1 MTKGKA
7 LSTYLYVGDKVTLSD
22 GAVVKV
28 RAVKANGAVVL
39 DITERG
45 NAPFKVERA
54 TGSTR

>member
-1 MTKGKA
+1 MTKGKT

-22 GAVVKV
+22 ESVIRVK
-28 RAVKANGAVVL
+28 AVKANGAVVL